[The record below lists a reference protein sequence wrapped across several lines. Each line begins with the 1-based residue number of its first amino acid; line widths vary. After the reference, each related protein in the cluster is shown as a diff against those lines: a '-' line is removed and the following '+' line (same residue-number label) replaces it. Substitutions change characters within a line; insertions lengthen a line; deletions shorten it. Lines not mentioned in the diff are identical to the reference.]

1 MTLSEMNEWFEVFI
15 PTPGITTVLCLPFT
29 LLSSAKELIQK
40 KNLPIAIGAQDVSP
54 FGKGPYTGEVTAD
67 MIKEFAS
74 YVLVGHSER
83 RQYFQE
89 SLEELSYET
98 LQAKTAGLTVIYC
111 VADEEEHIPKEA
123 DMVAF
128 EPIGSIGTGNPEKPE
143 IIQAKCEIF
152 RKTSG
157 KTILY
162 GGSITEEIVRDILKT
177 EAVDGLLVGQ
187 ASLDPVQFTLI
198 GKQLS

>member
-89 SLEELSYET
+89 SLEELAYET
-98 LQAKTAGLTVIYC
+98 LQAKIAGLTVIYC
-111 VADEEEHIPKEA
+111 VSDEEEHIPNEA

-143 IIQAKCEIF
+143 IIQAKCEII

-157 KTILY
+157 KTIVY
-162 GGSITEEIVRDILKT
+162 GGSITKEIVRDILKT

-187 ASLDPVQFTLI
+187 ASLDPVQFSLI
-198 GKQLS
+198 GQQLS